1 MWVAGEWTDA
11 EDGSTSDVLNPAT
24 GEVIATTPKATISD
38 VERCV
43 AASRAALK
51 SKDWASMDPAQ
62 RGRILQK
69 MAAATYANAK
79 SLAAKESSNNGK
91 TFR

>member
-1 MWVAGEWTDA
+1 MLIAGEWTDA

-43 AASRAALK
+43 AASRANPQCKGLGGNGSGNTTRSYPSENGSSNLCK
-51 SKDWASMDPAQ
+51 CEES
-62 RGRILQK
+62 RNRILQ
-69 MAAATYANAK
+69 
-79 SLAAKESSNNGK
+79 
-91 TFR
+91 